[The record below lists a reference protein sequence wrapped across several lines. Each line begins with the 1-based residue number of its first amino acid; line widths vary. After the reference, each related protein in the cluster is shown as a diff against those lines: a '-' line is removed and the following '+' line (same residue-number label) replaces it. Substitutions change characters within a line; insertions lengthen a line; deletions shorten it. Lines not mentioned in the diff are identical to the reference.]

1 MKSFNEALDNY
12 DRSLNFAVQT
22 PFGRGLVEQIKNSI
36 EEVQRK
42 SDSSQEVHSRRQFM
56 RSLNSTMKY
65 FRDPQHIQSIYDAK
79 LERFSFQK
87 PKFDNVDSSG
97 VAQRSI
103 KNNEI
108 HKKLNYAF

>member
-42 SDSSQEVHSRRQFM
+42 SDSS
-56 RSLNSTMKY
+56 
-65 FRDPQHIQSIYDAK
+65 
-79 LERFSFQK
+79 
-87 PKFDNVDSSG
+87 
-97 VAQRSI
+97 
-103 KNNEI
+103 
-108 HKKLNYAF
+108 